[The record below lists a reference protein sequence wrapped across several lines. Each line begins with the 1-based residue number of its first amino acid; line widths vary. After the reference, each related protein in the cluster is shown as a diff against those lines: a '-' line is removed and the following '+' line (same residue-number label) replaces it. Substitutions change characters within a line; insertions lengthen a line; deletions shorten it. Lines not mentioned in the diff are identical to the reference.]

1 MVNFVFSKYFL
12 FPYLVCLC
20 YSPQNSMT
28 LEVLLIVRIRLII
41 ESEFAFIKDVA
52 QTLTIIYLYSQDLSV
67 SQQQLQFMLKL

>member
-1 MVNFVFSKYFL
+1 
-12 FPYLVCLC
+12 
-20 YSPQNSMT
+20 MT